1 MRCSFYKFEIII
13 ILFTSVLFS
22 CSNNHGINL
31 IDNQLEKSNNGL
43 DDILNSLNDNKVVFI
58 GESDH
63 KSTNI
68 ENFLS
73 NETVEKLYLKGVR
86 YIFYEGTLFSENSI
100 KIYYPWENVG
110 VYYNPLKKKF
120 NPNIINKIK
129 FIPIEKNRIEFI

>member
-73 NETVEKLYLKGVR
+73 NETLEKVYSKGVM
-86 YIFYEGTLFSENSI
+86 YIFYEGTL
-100 KIYYPWENVG
+100 
-110 VYYNPLKKKF
+110 
-120 NPNIINKIK
+120 
-129 FIPIEKNRIEFI
+129 